1 MRPVARFA
9 WGLLGYDLATVAW
22 GAYVRATGSGAGCGR
37 HWPLCNGQMIP
48 HAPRTATLIELS
60 HRVSSGIALLLTL
73 ALALWTFRVFPKG
86 HLARRSAAA
95 AAALM
100 GTEALIGAAIVL
112 LQLVDHNESMAR
124 AFNIGAHL
132 FNTFLLLA
140 ATSLTGWWASLPTS
154 PQLRL
159 RGVLFLVLGVPIV
172 AVPVVGASGAVT
184 ALGDTLYPPTSL
196 ATGFAQ
202 DFSSSAPLFV
212 RLRTIHPLL
221 AVGTAAA
228 IVVAG
233 SVARILRPTRH
244 VRLLSRA
251 AASLAVVQIG
261 VGLLDVTLLAPLAIQ
276 IVHLLLADAVW
287 ITLVLAAAAA
297 CTAEAIDLPATHAA
311 IRCD

>member
-1 MRPVARFA
+1 V
-9 WGLLGYDLATVAW
+9 
-22 GAYVRATGSGAGCGR
+22 
-37 HWPLCNGQMIP
+37 
-48 HAPRTATLIELS
+48 
-60 HRVSSGIALLLTL
+60 
-73 ALALWTFRVFPKG
+73 
-86 HLARRSAAA
+86 
-95 AAALM
+95 
-100 GTEALIGAAIVL
+100 
-112 LQLVDHNESMAR
+112 
-124 AFNIGAHL
+124 
-132 FNTFLLLA
+132 LLA

-297 CTAEAIDLPATHAA
+297 WTAEAIDLPATHAA